1 VVRQSSPRGGGGNCG
16 GGGFD
21 SGVVDGE
28 LQHRR
33 RQEAV
38 GSSGGF
44 MCGPVGEEKAR
55 GGKGGNGGRSAP
67 FEAGEAARAIGE
79 GGGVRL
85 GVPHGGREGGGV
97 FRSTDRVLD
106 RQGRVTHG

>member
-1 VVRQSSPRGGGGNCG
+1 VRQSSSRGGGGNWG

-21 SGVVDGE
+21 SGAVNGE

-44 MCGPVGEEKAR
+44 MRGPVGEQKAR

-79 GGGVRL
+79 GSGLGCRMEDGKGGVA
-85 GVPHGGREGGGV
+85 